1 MVQETLNTQLEF
13 VEELPAPHLLGELDQ
28 TSYQAPTGFGRPDRQ
43 HLVCLLGVEA
53 TLVVEALVAD
63 IKTIQFLLKSITIYI
78 VRTLFT
84 VRSRDGISR

>member
-1 MVQETLNTQLEF
+1 MQLGF
-13 VEELPAPHLLGELDQ
+13 VEERLAHHLLEELDQ
-28 TSYQAPTGFGRPDRQ
+28 TSQQAPTGSEHPERQ
-43 HLVCLLGVEA
+43 HLVCLLGLEV

-63 IKTIQFLLKSITIYI
+63 IKTIQFLIKSITIYI